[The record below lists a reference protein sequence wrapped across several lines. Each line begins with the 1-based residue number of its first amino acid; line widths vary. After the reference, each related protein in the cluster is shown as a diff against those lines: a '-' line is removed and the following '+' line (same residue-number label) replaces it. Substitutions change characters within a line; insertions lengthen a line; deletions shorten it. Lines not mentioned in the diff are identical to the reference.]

1 VKHLVLA
8 AAAFFLAASHGA
20 GASAGEITLIAPG
33 GIRSPL
39 EALVPAFE
47 QKTGNTVAMTFGSG
61 GKTRD
66 QVVDG
71 APYDVPIVEA
81 PLDRVITSGHVVVRS
96 ATPLANAAVGIALRP
111 GKPKPRIT
119 TREDVRFLLLSAGA
133 ISVPDAANGAAAGES
148 FAETLDVLGLADR
161 VGPLLRVAPNGV
173 AAMTMLAHGDVDVGV
188 TFISEMIGVPGI
200 EIVGKLPPEFSPRT
214 RFVAFVSATAHDPD
228 AAKALVAYL
237 AAQAAAAAYTS
248 HGMEPVHAGE
258 Q

>member
-20 GASAGEITLIAPG
+20 GAGEITLIAPG
-33 GIRSPL
+33 GIRSSL

-61 GKTRD
+61 GKTKD
-66 QVVDG
+66 QVVLG
-71 APYDVPIVEA
+71 APFDVPIIEA

-96 ATPLANAAVGIALRP
+96 ATPLASAAVGIALRP
-111 GKPKPRIT
+111 GKSKPRIT
-119 TREDVRFLLLSAGA
+119 TREDVRFLLLAAGA

-173 AAMTMLAHGDVDVGV
+173 AAMTMLANGEVDIGV
-188 TFISEMIGVPGI
+188 TFVSEMIGVPGI

-228 AAKALVAYL
+228 ASKALVAYL
-237 AAQAAAAAYTS
+237 AAPAAAAAYTA
-248 HGMEPVHAGE
+248 HGMEPAHAGE
-258 Q
+258 R